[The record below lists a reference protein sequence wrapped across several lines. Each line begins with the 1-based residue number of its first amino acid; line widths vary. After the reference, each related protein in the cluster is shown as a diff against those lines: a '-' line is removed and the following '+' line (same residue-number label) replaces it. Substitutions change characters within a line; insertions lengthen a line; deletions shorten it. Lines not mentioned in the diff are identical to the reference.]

1 MKKVQTAVTSV
12 MTIQEKALIQMYR
25 RGELEEHTCIYDTGK
40 ALCDREGKRLRDE
53 KNNKLYVK
61 GEHLFFKVKA
71 PSQYGV
77 RRDPKQEPR
86 AYKCCVSCRHMT
98 YDEEDKDLIRKC
110 QLTGNTVAK
119 LMVCDKYDMK
129 EFLKRL

>member
-1 MKKVQTAVTSV
+1 MTSV

-25 RGELEEHTCIYDTGK
+25 QGDVERHLCTFDTSK
-40 ALCDREGKRLRDE
+40 AKRDNEGKILRDE

-71 PSQYGV
+71 PSMYRI
-77 RRDPKQEPR
+77 RRDPKEEPR
-86 AYKCCVSCRHMT
+86 ACKCCLSCKHMI
-98 YDEEDKDLIRKC
+98 YDEDVMDLIRKC
-110 QLTGNTVAK
+110 ELTGEQVSKFVICEN
-119 LMVCDKYDMK
+119 YDMK